1 MGYLTKDEVLQAI
14 TGGNRTVKGL
24 AAEFGL
30 TTGNMKGALSR
41 LGIDLKE
48 VRTEPKSIIM
58 NNLAASDED
67 EWKQL
72 YKDYD
77 LEGAI
82 GTQAQFIIA
91 QCRISYG
98 MTPAQARQYMK
109 DNFNYQTITIKL
121 SK

>member
-1 MGYLTKDEVLQAI
+1 MGYLKKEEVLQAI
-14 TGGNRTVKGL
+14 TKGNRTVKGL

-48 VRTEPKSIIM
+48 VGTEPEPIIM
-58 NNLAASDED
+58 DNFSASDED
-67 EWKQL
+67 AWKQL

-91 QCRISYG
+91 RCRIIDG
-98 MTPAQARQYMK
+98 MTVAQTRQYME
-109 DNFNYQTITIKL
+109 DNFHYQTITIGL